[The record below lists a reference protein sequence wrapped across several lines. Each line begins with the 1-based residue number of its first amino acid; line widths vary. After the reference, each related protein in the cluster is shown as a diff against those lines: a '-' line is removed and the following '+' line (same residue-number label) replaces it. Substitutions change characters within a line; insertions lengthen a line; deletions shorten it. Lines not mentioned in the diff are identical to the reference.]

1 MTEKQKSKTVKES
14 QVTLNALMTPA
25 EQNFKGLVFG
35 GVILKMIDQIAY
47 ICARKHCRRYCVTA
61 SIDRVDFK
69 EPIRVGELVTV
80 VASLNYAG
88 RTSMEIGV
96 KVFAECLNTGKIRHT
111 NTSYVV
117 MVAVD
122 DDGSPVEVPRVI
134 PHTTIEKRR
143 YKEAEKRYKA
153 RKKGA
158 K

>member
-1 MTEKQKSKTVKES
+1 MASKPKPKAVKAS
-14 QVTLNALMTPA
+14 QVTLAALMTPA
-25 EQNFKGLVFG
+25 EQNFKGHVFG

-47 ICARKHCRRYCVTA
+47 ICARKHSRRYCVTA

-69 EPIRVGELVTV
+69 EPIKVGELVTV

-88 RTSMEIGV
+88 HTSMEVGV

-122 DDGSPVEVPRVI
+122 DDGNPVEVPSVV
-134 PHTTIEKRR
+134 PHSPQEKRR
-143 YKEAEKRYKA
+143 YKAAKKRYLA
-153 RKKGA
+153 RKK
-158 K
+158 KK